1 MGFLYLLVFF
11 LAKSTSY
18 VGLFF
23 VFFFVSRLIFEQIRS
38 ISLGVYENQLR
49 NSDRRVTAG
58 RLLSFRSK
66 MLVLMI
72 AYYDA

>member
-1 MGFLYLLVFF
+1 MGFLYLLVLF

-18 VGLFF
+18 VGLLF
-23 VFFFVSRLIFEQIRS
+23 VFFFSQLIFEQIRS

-72 AYYDA
+72 ACYDA